1 MNDTP
6 AASKPAPRS
15 PLPAALLIL
24 TFTTGLVD
32 AVSFLGLGH
41 VFTANMT
48 GNVVFIAFA
57 LAGVAELSAPRS
69 LVSLAAFMIGAAI
82 GGRLARTK
90 REASHREW
98 LTRAA
103 LIEVACLI
111 LAIASSV
118 GYDHQTESPGWAL
131 YGIIV
136 ATALAMGFRNAT
148 VLRIAEPDLKTTVL
162 TLTITG
168 LAADSGLAG
177 GDNPRLGRR
186 VLAVLALFAG
196 AGVGAGLLQAIGAL
210 APLLLMAAL
219 VLGATALYA
228 LHPSS
233 ASASQAKTR

>member
-1 MNDTP
+1 MNAP
-6 AASKPAPRS
+6 APQPRS

-32 AVSFLGLGH
+32 AVSFLGLGR

-48 GNVVFIAFA
+48 GNVVFVAFA
-57 LAGVAELSAPRS
+57 LAGIAELSAPRS
-69 LVSLAAFMIGAAI
+69 LVSLAAFVIGAAV
-82 GGRLARTK
+82 GGRLARSK

-103 LIEVACLI
+103 IIEVACLL
-111 LAIASSV
+111 LAIVSSV
-118 GYDHQTESPGWAL
+118 GYDYHSESPGWAL
-131 YGIIV
+131 YGIII

-168 LAADSGLAG
+168 IAADSSLAG
-177 GDNPRLGRR
+177 GDNPRFGRR
-186 VLAVLALFAG
+186 ILAVLTLFAG
-196 AGVGAGLLQAIGAL
+196 AGVGAWLLQSIGAL

-219 VLGATALYA
+219 VIGATALYA

-233 ASASQAKTR
+233 AAATQAKKH